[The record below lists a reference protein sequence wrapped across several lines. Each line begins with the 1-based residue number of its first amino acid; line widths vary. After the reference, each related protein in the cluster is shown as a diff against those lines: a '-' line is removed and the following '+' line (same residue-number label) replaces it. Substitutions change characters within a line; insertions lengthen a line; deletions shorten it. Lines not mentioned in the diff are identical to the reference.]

1 MFYSVDRIE
10 GKYAVCI
17 GFGGVQRLVEIDMI
31 DGDLREG
38 SVILLTVSGRFAVCP
53 EETEAL
59 RKSFFIRAEDL
70 FKQRP

>member
-10 GKYAVCI
+10 GNSAVCI
-17 GFGGVQRLVEIDMI
+17 GFEGAQRIVGLDMI
-31 DGDLREG
+31 DGDVREG
-38 SVILLTVSGRFAVCP
+38 SVILLTVNGRFAVCP

-59 RKSFFIRAEDL
+59 RRSFFIKAEDL